1 MKHFSNKNYLPI
13 AVGSY
18 FKTNTLMLQVI
29 KLKLL
34 VYNIFKVMILLLIFF
49 SSIACNQNHEKENSG
64 QKLVFSSSSPVI
76 ANGFEIKESAT
87 FQLLD
92 CFSSRNQ
99 GQPTTRIVLS
109 ESPVDI
115 QLLDADYQIR
125 LPLQKIV
132 CMSAT
137 HISFLDALDASE
149 KIAGVGSADFIASKA
164 LLKRIKV
171 GEVEDIAAGE
181 HFRLEKLIALQPD
194 AVFVSAGQGN
204 THEAIINAGIPVI
217 PIGEYLENHPLGRA
231 EWIKFFGVLTGKEKR
246 AAIIFDSI
254 KNEYNRLQALT
265 ANITDKPTVLSG
277 KQYGGFWNLPG
288 GRSYIAQFLHDAG
301 ATYLWNQNKETA
313 GLSLDFETVFLNG
326 INADFWRFLV
336 YSNQPYTYEMLEA
349 EDKRYADFK
358 AFQTRNVITC
368 NTFDK
373 PYHQKGVVEPQII
386 LADLISIFHPE
397 LLPHHQNQY
406 YELLK

>member
-1 MKHFSNKNYLPI
+1 
-13 AVGSY
+13 
-18 FKTNTLMLQVI
+18 MLEVI

-34 VYNIFKVMILLLIFF
+34 DHNIFKALIILMILLP
-49 SSIACNQNHEKENSG
+49 STACKQNREKEDNG

-76 ANGFEIKESAT
+76 ANGFEVKKTAT
-87 FQLLD
+87 IQLLD

-99 GQPTTRIVLS
+99 SRPTTRIILS
-109 ESPVDI
+109 EHPVDI
-115 QLLDADYQIR
+115 SLFDADYHIR
-125 LPLQKIV
+125 LPLQTIV

-137 HISFLDALDASE
+137 HISFLDALDETE
-149 KIAGVGSADFIASKA
+149 KITGIGSADFVASKA
-164 LLKRIKV
+164 LRKRIES
-171 GEVEDIAAGE
+171 GEVEDIATGE
-181 HFRLEKLIALQPD
+181 HFRLEQLIALQPD
-194 AVFVSAGQGN
+194 AVFVSAGQST
-204 THEAIINAGIPVI
+204 THEALINAGIPVI

-231 EWIKFFGVLTGKEKR
+231 EWIKFFGVLTGKENR

-254 KNEYNRLQALT
+254 KNEYNRLQAMT

-288 GRSYIAQFLHDAG
+288 GRSYYAQFLHDAG
-301 ATYLWNQNKETA
+301 ATYLWSQNKETA
-313 GLSLDFETVFLNG
+313 GLSLDFETVFLKG
-326 INADFWRFLV
+326 INADYWRFLV

-349 EDKRYADFK
+349 EDKRYTNFK

-373 PYHQKGVVEPQII
+373 PYYQKGVVEPQII

-397 LLPHHQNQY
+397 LLPHHQNHY
-406 YELLK
+406 YDLLK